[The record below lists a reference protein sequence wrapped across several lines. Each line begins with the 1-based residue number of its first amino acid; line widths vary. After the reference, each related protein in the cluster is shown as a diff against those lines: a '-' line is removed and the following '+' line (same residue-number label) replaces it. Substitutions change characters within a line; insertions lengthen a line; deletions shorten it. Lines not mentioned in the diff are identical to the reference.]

1 MAARS
6 LEQGDLPG
14 FKKEDDGERRTAMKA
29 MGVLWLAMA
38 LFLFS
43 CVTSVDKNGVSILSF
58 QPMEALI
65 DFYQGPLH
73 HCSAARYGECP
84 MYPSCSE
91 YAKQAFQK
99 YGVFMGAVIATDRVM
114 RCGRDEL
121 KSAPLI
127 LVDGKMKY
135 YDPLEQN
142 TFWWDGR

>member
-1 MAARS
+1 
-6 LEQGDLPG
+6 
-14 FKKEDDGERRTAMKA
+14 MKA

-43 CVTSVDKNGVSILSF
+43 CATSVDKNGASTPSF
-58 QPMEALI
+58 QPMAALI
-65 DFYQGPLH
+65 DFYQGPLN
-73 HCSAARYGECP
+73 HCSAVRSGECP

-91 YAKQAFQK
+91 YSRQAFQK
-99 YGVFMGAVIATDRVM
+99 YGVFVGTMIAADRLM

-127 LVDGKMKY
+127 FVDGKMKY

-142 TFWWDGR
+142 TSWWDKR